1 MRIEALAPAKL
12 NLTLHVTGR
21 RADGYH
27 LLDSL
32 VCFVSTGDRIS
43 VETGREPGLE
53 IQGPFAAAL
62 AGNDAGEGGNLVSR
76 ALDILEGVPPL
87 RIGLEKNLPVAAGIG
102 GGSSDA
108 AAVLRAAALLP
119 GVEVAPAAIMQRA
132 AMLGADV
139 PACLAGVP
147 ARLRGIGER
156 IDPLSRPLPE
166 AWVVLVNPGVG
177 VATPAVFAALRQR
190 KNLPMPEVLPHFGDV
205 RDLAAFI
212 TAQRNDLEPPALT
225 IAPVIGEV
233 LAALRA
239 TRGCLVARMSGS
251 GGTCFGLFA
260 SREAAQ
266 AAAGKIRSERPA
278 WWVEAS
284 RILGDARALEPAV
297 TA

>member
-21 RADGYH
+21 RADGFH

-43 VETGREPGLE
+43 VETGQEPGLG
-53 IQGPFAAAL
+53 IQSPFA
-62 AGNDAGEGGNLVSR
+62 R

-119 GVEVAPAAIMQRA
+119 GVDVEPAALMPRA

-139 PACLAGVP
+139 PVCLSGLP
-147 ARLRGIGER
+147 SRMRGIGER

-166 AWVVLVNPGVG
+166 AWMVLANPGVG

-190 KNLPMPEVLPHFGDV
+190 ENPPMPEDLPHFGDA
-205 RDLAAFI
+205 RELAAFLA
-212 TAQRNDLEPPALT
+212 AQRNDLESAALT
-225 IAPVIGEV
+225 IAPVIGDV
-233 LAALRA
+233 LAALRGA
-239 TRGCLVARMSGS
+239 QGCLVARMSGS
-251 GGTCFGLFA
+251 GSTCFGLFS
-260 SREAAQ
+260 SRHAAEAA
-266 AAAGKIRSERPA
+266 ADSLRSDRPA
-278 WWVEAS
+278 WWVEMA
-284 RILGDARALEPAV
+284 RILEDSRALEPSV

>member
-21 RADGYH
+21 RADGFH

-43 VETGREPGLE
+43 VETGQEPGLE
-53 IQGPFAAAL
+53 IQGPFADAL
-62 AGNDAGEGGNLVSR
+62 VGEDAGEGGNLVAR

-119 GVEVAPAAIMQRA
+119 GVDVEPAALMPRA

-139 PACLAGVP
+139 PVCLSGLP
-147 ARLRGIGER
+147 SRMRGIGER

-166 AWVVLVNPGVG
+166 AWMVLANPGVG

-190 KNLPMPEVLPHFGDV
+190 ENPPMPEDLPHFGDA
-205 RDLAAFI
+205 RELAAFLA
-212 TAQRNDLEPPALT
+212 AQRNDLESAALT
-225 IAPVIGEV
+225 IAPVIGDV
-233 LAALRA
+233 LAALRGA
-239 TRGCLVARMSGS
+239 QGCLVARMSGS
-251 GGTCFGLFA
+251 GSTC
-260 SREAAQ
+260 
-266 AAAGKIRSERPA
+266 
-278 WWVEAS
+278 WWVEMA
-284 RILGDARALEPAV
+284 RILEDSRALEPSV